1 MAATINEL
9 VQSGFTYPDEFFP
22 MKMNELSRNR
32 AIYLTHNFDSF
43 YIIKSV
49 SHQFKPLVIMKYVMI
64 SVIVVFIS
72 CSGSENDSSAV
83 QIQTDVTGEWQ
94 ELSEMPTPRSEIDGV
109 VYNGVIYIAG
119 GFYNGSSTS
128 GAFEAYHIEED
139 RWEILPDLPQPAH
152 HPSVAAGDGK
162 IYVSGGWY
170 GFGDEGQQNLDS
182 FWAFDIEQSE
192 WLQKAEIPYNRG
204 AHRKVFHGGYIY
216 LITGSG
222 PEANEILRYHPD
234 NDFWEILDVQLER
247 SRDHSAI
254 TLAGDDLY
262 IISGRGGG
270 TEQPRV
276 DILNLSDFEFRRAP
290 DIPTPRGGHGAE
302 YSNGKI
308 YVIGGE
314 VGGDTPYVLDSV
326 EVFDI
331 ELDEWIEGPILPY
344 TIHGLASAQHDGN
357 IYLIGGATAAF
368 FDTFETLT
376 GYNYVLNL
384 Q

>member
-1 MAATINEL
+1 
-9 VQSGFTYPDEFFP
+9 
-22 MKMNELSRNR
+22 
-32 AIYLTHNFDSF
+32 
-43 YIIKSV
+43 
-49 SHQFKPLVIMKYVMI
+49 MKYVMI
-64 SVIVVFIS
+64 VFLLVFIA
-72 CSGSENDSSAV
+72 CSAGEVDSSAGETQPV
-83 QIQTDVTGEWQ
+83 ETGEWQ

-109 VYNGVIYIAG
+109 VYNEVIYTAG

-128 GAFEAYHIEED
+128 GAFEAYHIAED

-152 HPSVAAGDGK
+152 HPSVAAGEGK

-182 FWAFDIEQSE
+182 FWAFDIENSE
-192 WLQKAEIPYNRG
+192 WLQKADIPYNRG
-204 AHRKVFHGGYIY
+204 AHRKIYHEGYIY

-222 PEANEILRYHPD
+222 PEPNDILRYHSESD
-234 NDFWEILDVQLER
+234 AWEILGFQLER
-247 SRDHSAI
+247 SRDHSAL

-290 DIPTPRGGHGAE
+290 DLPTPRGGHVAE
-302 YSNGKI
+302 YANGKI

-314 VGGDTPYVLDSV
+314 VGGDTPYTLDSV

-331 ELDEWIEGPILPY
+331 EQGEWIDGPILPY
-344 TIHGLASAQHDGN
+344 SIHGLASAQHEGK
-357 IYLIGGATAAF
+357 IFVIGGATGAF

-376 GYNYVLNL
+376 GYNYALDP